1 MHWDPLPIRSCWWES
16 ALTVALGAPVETVDS
31 LAAPT
36 RPGLRR
42 EMPRFLLC
50 TIVACLLGMRAA
62 RAGKARKL
70 PMTRSRVS
78 ITVSVFVFVF
88 FFFLPFDLVLI
99 GAFNLIIR
107 FYYMVNAQPTPTSA
121 ARRTG
126 MRVAACPSPPAPTS
140 SSVSCL
146 SSEVASAW
154 SRIMPTTCRRPPAES
169 TTMW

>member
-1 MHWDPLPIRSCWWES
+1 MPIRSCWWES

-107 FYYMVNAQPTPTSA
+107 FYYMANAQPTPTSA

-154 SRIMPTTCRRPPAES
+154 SRIMPTTCRRPPVES